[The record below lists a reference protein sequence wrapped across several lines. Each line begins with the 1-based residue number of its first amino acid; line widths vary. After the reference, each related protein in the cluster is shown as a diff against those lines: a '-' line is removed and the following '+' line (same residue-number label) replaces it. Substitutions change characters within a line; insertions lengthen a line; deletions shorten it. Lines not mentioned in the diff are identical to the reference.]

1 MLCREFVVGKYGPEG
16 YKPLLDA
23 VQPLELRGRQF
34 VSWGQSELPKTNGHV
49 LLLARAISPVFC
61 SNAVGKRQTSS
72 IASVSSCPV
81 VAVVVRSTWSLVP
94 EPVRL

>member
-34 VSWGQSELPKTNGHV
+34 VSWGQFCC
-49 LLLARAISPVFC
+49 LLGQSLLCFAVMQWENAKPAALRQSVRVQLSP
-61 SNAVGKRQTSS
+61 
-72 IASVSSCPV
+72 
-81 VAVVVRSTWSLVP
+81 SLF
-94 EPVRL
+94 VRLGRWFRNL